1 MGEGE
6 AFSSWNEPTTL
17 VLNGAVEHFGS
28 VNAFELM
35 VNNVSQIIR
44 GESGWCVSPE
54 QSIRVAEIL
63 DEINLIGTFN
73 CIRLAAAHMAKN
85 QPNDEGERGVVI
97 NTASVAAFDG
107 QIGQVAYAASK
118 GGVVGMTLPMARE
131 LAAFG
136 IRVVTIA
143 PGLFLTPMMAAHFLK
158 DKGHEEPESDAV
170 EIYRDTLAFA
180 IRRPWATFGMGVAV
194 FVFSLVVLAPTA

>member
-1 MGEGE
+1 MRSGLVGEVEAITSSFTFMSDMTNNYRLNPHMGGGALLDVGCYQVHAWAALTSGAELCDIAGVHRIQGETGIDLTTEVTAVLNGRTAVRATSSFALPASQELVVRGSSGIVQMGEGE

-63 DEINLIGTFN
+63 DEINLIGT
-73 CIRLAAAHMAKN
+73 
-85 QPNDEGERGVVI
+85 
-97 NTASVAAFDG
+97 
-107 QIGQVAYAASK
+107 
-118 GGVVGMTLPMARE
+118 
-131 LAAFG
+131 
-136 IRVVTIA
+136 RV
-143 PGLFLTPMMAAHFLK
+143 
-158 DKGHEEPESDAV
+158 
-170 EIYRDTLAFA
+170 
-180 IRRPWATFGMGVAV
+180 
-194 FVFSLVVLAPTA
+194 